1 MTSVSNTNIFLNNSS
16 DNLHQSAQLWI
27 LLLSFFLSCFCII
40 TVLGNALVIYA
51 VIQERYLKS
60 GMLKRK
66 GLQTERQSSSEGH
79 SCERERY

>member
-27 LLLSFFLSCFCII
+27 LILSCFLSCFCII
-40 TVLGNALVIYA
+40 TVLGNVLVIYA

-60 GMLKRK
+60 GMSKRK
-66 GLQTERQSSSEGH
+66 GLQTERQSS
-79 SCERERY
+79 